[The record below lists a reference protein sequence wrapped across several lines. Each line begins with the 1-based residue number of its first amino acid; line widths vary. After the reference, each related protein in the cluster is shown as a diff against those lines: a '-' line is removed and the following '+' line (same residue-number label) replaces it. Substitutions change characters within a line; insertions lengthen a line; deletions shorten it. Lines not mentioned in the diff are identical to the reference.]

1 MLKFLAGFDM
11 VVHESVG
18 RPESCGLLTANIPKR
33 YCKVGT
39 AGKPVSG
46 VKTKVV
52 APAAGEKVRVAG
64 EEQVR
69 RSSVVLKLD
78 VFKRKTSRLIYKMEI
93 SLLDSVVFSKRK
105 PC

>member
-39 AGKPVSG
+39 AGKPVPG

-52 APAAGEKVRVAG
+52 ATAAGEKVRMSG

-69 RSSVVLKLD
+69 KNIELK
-78 VFKRKTSRLIYKMEI
+78 Y
-93 SLLDSVVFSKRK
+93 
-105 PC
+105 